1 MPAKK
6 RVFRSRPDD
15 ENPEWTDRDFARATP
30 HIGGKPVSMEKF
42 RKAVAAKMGRPKSD
56 DPKQPVKLR
65 LDTDVIA
72 HFRAGGR
79 GWQTRIN
86 AALRKVARLPS
97 RKAAAPRPRTSSAKE
112 RAGKRG

>member
-6 RVFRSRPDD
+6 RALRSRPDD
-15 ENPEWTDRDFARATP
+15 ENPEWTARDFARAKP

-42 RKAVAAKMGRPKSD
+42 RKAVATKMGRPKLD
-56 DPKQPVKLR
+56 NPKQAIKLR
-65 LDTDVIA
+65 LDTDVIT

-86 AALRKVARLPS
+86 AALRQAAHLPS
-97 RKAAAPRPRTSSAKE
+97 KKTAARHALSPAKRTS
-112 RAGKRG
+112 KRG